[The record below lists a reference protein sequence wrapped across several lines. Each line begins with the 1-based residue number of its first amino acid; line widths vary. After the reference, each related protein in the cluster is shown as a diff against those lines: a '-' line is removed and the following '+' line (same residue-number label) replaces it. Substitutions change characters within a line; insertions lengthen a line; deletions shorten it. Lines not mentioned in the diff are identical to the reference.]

1 MWNLRKGLPEKCRSD
16 EGSRVN
22 LYNVAAV
29 ETDLNEG
36 SDMRE
41 FITGNHAVAR
51 AVRLCR
57 TPLIAAYPITPQT
70 PIYEKLSE
78 WEASG
83 ELKGIM
89 MRTESE
95 HSAMASCI
103 AASLTGVRTF
113 TATSSQGLA
122 LMHEMLHFAAG
133 CRVPVVMANVNRLL
147 AAPWGF
153 WADQQDSLSQRDTG
167 WIQLYCE
174 NGQES
179 LDSVIQAYKI
189 AEEVFL
195 PAMVCLEAFVVSHFM
210 EPVEIPDQE
219 QVDRF
224 LPPLNLPH
232 RFDIDK
238 PGYLVP
244 VVPPELY
251 RKYKHMA
258 QTSMNSVKKIA
269 DRVDGEFR
277 EKFGRG
283 YGIVEPVMLE
293 DAEVV
298 IVTAGSITS
307 TARIAIKTL
316 REQGNRVGLLKIRLF
331 RPFPVEEIQ
340 RALIGKKKIA
350 VIDRNNSSG
359 SGGIF
364 CQELRAALVHSPDR
378 PLTFSYI
385 AGIGGTDVDPEII
398 GKIALDVT
406 KRREPVD
413 TSIWIME

>member
-1 MWNLRKGLPEKCRSD
+1 MK
-16 EGSRVN
+16 
-22 LYNVAAV
+22 
-29 ETDLNEG
+29 
-36 SDMRE
+36 E

-133 CRVPVVMANVNRLL
+133 CRVPVVMANVNRVL

-153 WADQQDSLSQRDTG
+153 WADQLDSLSQRDTG
-167 WIQLYCE
+167 WIQFYCE
-174 NGQES
+174 NGQEA

-189 AEEVFL
+189 AEQVFL
-195 PAMVCLEAFVVSHFM
+195 PAMICLEAFLVSHFM
-210 EPVEIPDQE
+210 EPVDIPDQE

-224 LPPLNLPH
+224 LPPLDLPH

-258 QTSMNSVKKIA
+258 QTSMNTVKEIA
-269 DRVDGEFR
+269 ARVDHEYR
-277 EKFGRG
+277 EEFGRG
-283 YGIVEPVMLE
+283 YGIIEPIMLD
-293 DAEVV
+293 DAEIV
-298 IVTAGSITS
+298 IVTAGSISS
-307 TARIAIKTL
+307 TARVAIKTL
-316 REQGNRVGLLKIRLF
+316 REQGHRVGLLKLRLF
-331 RPFPVEEIQ
+331 RPFPVEAIQ
-340 RALIGKKKIA
+340 QSLIGKKKIA
-350 VIDRNNSSG
+350 VIDRNISLG

-364 CQELRAALVHSPDR
+364 CQELRAALVHSPDH

-385 AGIGGTDVDPEII
+385 AGIGGTDVDPEVIE
-398 GKIALDVT
+398 KIALDVMGKT
-406 KRREPVD
+406 EPMD
-413 TSIWIME
+413 TPIWIMED

>member
-1 MWNLRKGLPEKCRSD
+1 MK
-16 EGSRVN
+16 
-22 LYNVAAV
+22 
-29 ETDLNEG
+29 
-36 SDMRE
+36 E

-103 AASLTGVRTF
+103 AGSLTGVRTF

-189 AEEVFL
+189 AEQVFL
-195 PAMVCLEAFVVSHFM
+195 PAMICLEAFVVSHFM

-224 LPPLNLPH
+224 LPPLDLPH

-244 VVPPELY
+244 VVSPELY

-258 QTSMNSVKKIA
+258 QTSMNSVKEIA
-269 DRVDGEFR
+269 HRVDSEFR
-277 EKFGRG
+277 EEFGRG
-283 YGIVEPVMLE
+283 YGMIEGVMLE
-293 DAEVV
+293 DADVV

-307 TARIAIKTL
+307 TARVAIKML
-316 REQGNRVGLLKIRLF
+316 REQGHRVGLLKIRLF

-340 RALIGKKKIA
+340 QALIGKKRIA
-350 VIDRNNSSG
+350 VIDRNNSLG

-364 CQELRAALVHSPDR
+364 CQELRAALVHSPDH
-378 PLTFSYI
+378 PMIFSYI
-385 AGIGGTDVDPEII
+385 AGVGGTDVDPEAIE
-398 GKIALDVT
+398 KIASDVM
-406 KRREPVD
+406 KRGEPVD
-413 TSIWIME
+413 TPIWIME

>member
-1 MWNLRKGLPEKCRSD
+1 MK
-16 EGSRVN
+16 
-22 LYNVAAV
+22 
-29 ETDLNEG
+29 
-36 SDMRE
+36 E

-153 WADQQDSLSQRDTG
+153 WADQLDSLSQRDTG

-189 AEEVFL
+189 AEQVFL
-195 PAMVCLEAFVVSHFM
+195 PAMICLEAFLVSHFM
-210 EPVEIPDQE
+210 EPVDIPDQE

-224 LPPLNLPH
+224 LPPLDLPH

-258 QTSMNSVKKIA
+258 QTSMNSVKEIA
-269 DRVDGEFR
+269 DRVDSEFR
-277 EKFGRG
+277 EEFGRG
-283 YGIVEPVMLE
+283 YGVVEPVMLE

-307 TARIAIKTL
+307 TARIVIKTL
-316 REQGNRVGLLKIRLF
+316 RERGHKVGLLKIRLF
-331 RPFPVEEIQ
+331 RPFPAEEIQ
-340 RALIGKKKIA
+340 QALAGKKKIA
-350 VIDRNNSSG
+350 VIDRNISLG
-359 SGGIF
+359 GGGIF
-364 CQELRAALVHSPDR
+364 CQELRAALVHSPDH

-385 AGIGGTDVDPEII
+385 AGIGGTDVDPEAIE
-398 GKIALDVT
+398 KIALDVM
-406 KRREPVD
+406 KKREPVD
-413 TSIWIME
+413 TPIWIME

>member
-1 MWNLRKGLPEKCRSD
+1 MK
-16 EGSRVN
+16 
-22 LYNVAAV
+22 
-29 ETDLNEG
+29 
-36 SDMRE
+36 E

-167 WIQLYCE
+167 WIQIYCE

-189 AEEVFL
+189 AEQVFL
-195 PAMVCLEAFVVSHFM
+195 PSMVCLEAFVVSHFM
-210 EPVEIPDQE
+210 EPVEIPDQD

-232 RFDIDK
+232 RLDIDK

-258 QTSMNSVKKIA
+258 QASMNSVKEIA
-269 DRVDGEFR
+269 GRVDREFR
-277 EKFGRG
+277 EEFGRG
-283 YGIVEPVMLE
+283 YGIIEPVMLE
-293 DAEVV
+293 DAEIVL
-298 IVTAGSITS
+298 VTAGSITS
-307 TARIAIKTL
+307 TARIAIRNL
-316 REQGNRVGLLKIRLF
+316 RGQGHRVGLLKIRLF
-331 RPFPVEEIQ
+331 RPFPAEEIQ
-340 RALIGKKKIA
+340 HALKGKKKIA
-350 VIDRNNSSG
+350 VIDRNISLG

-364 CQELRAALVHSPDR
+364 CQELRAALVHSSDR

-385 AGIGGTDVDPEII
+385 AGIGGTDVDPEAIE
-398 GKIALDVT
+398 KIALDVM
-406 KRREPVD
+406 KRTEPVD
-413 TSIWIME
+413 TPIWIME

>member
-1 MWNLRKGLPEKCRSD
+1 M
-16 EGSRVN
+16 
-22 LYNVAAV
+22 
-29 ETDLNEG
+29 
-36 SDMRE
+36 
-41 FITGNHAVAR
+41 TGNHAVAR

-113 TATSSQGLA
+113 TATSSQGIA

-133 CRVPVVMANVNRLL
+133 CRAPVVMANVNRLL

-153 WADQQDSLSQRDTG
+153 WADQLDSLSQRDTG
-167 WIQLYCE
+167 WIQFYCE

-179 LDSVIQAYKI
+179 LDTVIQAYKI
-189 AEEVFL
+189 AEQVYL
-195 PAMVCLEAFVVSHFM
+195 PAMISLEAFFVSHSM
-210 EPVEIPDQE
+210 EPVDIPDQE

-224 LPPLNLPH
+224 LPPLDLPH

-258 QTSMNSVKKIA
+258 QTSMNSVKEIA
-269 DRVDGEFR
+269 TRVDNEFR
-277 EKFGRG
+277 EEFGRG
-283 YGIVEPVMLE
+283 YGIIEPVMLD
-293 DAEVV
+293 DAETV

-307 TARIAIKTL
+307 TARMAIKAL
-316 REQGNRVGLLKIRLF
+316 QEKGYRVGLLKLRLF
-331 RPFPVEEIQ
+331 RPFPVEAIQ
-340 RALIGKKKIA
+340 QALIGKKKIG
-350 VIDRNNSSG
+350 VIDRNISLG
-359 SGGIF
+359 GGGIF
-364 CQELRAALVHSPDR
+364 CQELRAALVHSPDH
-378 PLTFSYI
+378 PLIFSYI
-385 AGIGGTDVDPEII
+385 AGIGGTDVNPEVIE
-398 GKIALDVT
+398 KIALDVMEKT
-406 KRREPVD
+406 EPID
-413 TSIWIME
+413 TPIWMMEDY

>member
-1 MWNLRKGLPEKCRSD
+1 MK
-16 EGSRVN
+16 
-22 LYNVAAV
+22 
-29 ETDLNEG
+29 
-36 SDMRE
+36 E
-41 FITGNHAVAR
+41 FMTGNHAVAC

-113 TATSSQGLA
+113 TATSSQGIA

-153 WADQQDSLSQRDTG
+153 WADQLDSLSQRDTG
-167 WIQLYCE
+167 WIQFYCE

-179 LDSVIQAYKI
+179 LDTVIQAYKI
-189 AEEVFL
+189 AEQVYL
-195 PAMVCLEAFVVSHFM
+195 PAMLSLEAFFVSHFM
-210 EPVEIPDQE
+210 EPVDIPDQE

-224 LPPLNLPH
+224 LPPLDLPH

-258 QTSMNSVKKIA
+258 QTSMNSVKEIA
-269 DRVDGEFR
+269 TRVDHEFR
-277 EKFGRG
+277 EEFGRG
-283 YGIVEPVMLE
+283 YGIIEPVLLD

-298 IVTAGSITS
+298 LVTAGSITS
-307 TARIAIKTL
+307 TARVAIKAL
-316 REQGNRVGLLKIRLF
+316 REQGHRVGLLKIRLF
-331 RPFPVEEIQ
+331 RPFPVEAIQ
-340 RALIGKKKIA
+340 QALKGKKKIA
-350 VIDRNNSSG
+350 VIDRNISLG
-359 SGGIF
+359 GGGIF
-364 CQELRAALVHSPDR
+364 CQELRAALFHSQDH

-385 AGIGGTDVDPEII
+385 AGIGGTDVDPEVIE
-398 GKIALDVT
+398 KIALEVMKKT
-406 KRREPVD
+406 EPID
-413 TSIWIME
+413 TPIWIMED

>member
-1 MWNLRKGLPEKCRSD
+1 VSSALRWYG
-16 EGSRVN
+16 
-22 LYNVAAV
+22 AAV

-36 SDMRE
+36 SDMKE

-153 WADQQDSLSQRDTG
+153 WADQLDSLSQRDTG
-167 WIQLYCE
+167 WIQFYCE

-195 PAMVCLEAFVVSHFM
+195 PAMICLEAFVVSHFM
-210 EPVEIPDQE
+210 EPVDVPDQE

-224 LPPLNLPH
+224 LPPLDLPH

-258 QTSMNSVKKIA
+258 QTSMNTVKEIA
-269 DRVDGEFR
+269 DRVDR
-277 EKFGRG
+277 EYREAFGRG
-283 YGIVEPVMLE
+283 YGIIEPFMLE
-293 DAEVV
+293 DAEIV

-307 TARIAIKTL
+307 TARITIKRL
-316 REQGNRVGLLKIRLF
+316 REQGHRVGLLKLRLF

-340 RALIGKKKIA
+340 QALAGKKKIA
-350 VIDRNNSSG
+350 VIDRNISLG

-364 CQELRAALVHSPDR
+364 CQELRAALVHSSDH

-385 AGIGGTDVDPEII
+385 AGVGGTDVDPDVIE
-398 GKIALDVT
+398 KIALDVM
-406 KRREPVD
+406 KRRESVD
-413 TSIWIME
+413 TPMWIMES

>member
-1 MWNLRKGLPEKCRSD
+1 MK
-16 EGSRVN
+16 
-22 LYNVAAV
+22 
-29 ETDLNEG
+29 
-36 SDMRE
+36 E

-167 WIQLYCE
+167 WIQFYCE

-189 AEEVFL
+189 AEQVFL
-195 PAMVCLEAFVVSHFM
+195 PAMICLEAFLVSHFM
-210 EPVEIPDQE
+210 EPVDIPDQE

-224 LPPLNLPH
+224 LPPLDLPH

-244 VVPPELY
+244 VVSPELY

-258 QTSMNSVKKIA
+258 QTSMNSVKEIA
-269 DRVDGEFR
+269 GRVDSEFR
-277 EKFGRG
+277 EEFGRG
-283 YGIVEPVMLE
+283 YGIIERVMLD

-298 IVTAGSITS
+298 IATAGSITS
-307 TARIAIKTL
+307 TARIVIKTL
-316 REQGNRVGLLKIRLF
+316 RERGHKVGLLKIRLF
-331 RPFPVEEIQ
+331 RPFPAEEIRQ
-340 RALIGKKKIA
+340 ALAGKKKIA
-350 VIDRNNSSG
+350 VIDRNISLG

-364 CQELRAALVHSPDR
+364 CQELRAALVHSPDH

-385 AGIGGTDVDPEII
+385 AGIGGTDVDPEAIE
-398 GKIALDVT
+398 KIALDVM
-406 KRREPVD
+406 KKKEPVD
-413 TSIWIME
+413 TPIWVME